1 MEGRAVLGTLF
12 CCAHCGQPTVAVLIF
27 ASPPEAS
34 WDCAGGRSPGQGAE
48 VWFFC
53 CLVVG
58 HSSDSLREGPL
69 RALGSES
76 ATRCLRL
83 CWGAAV
89 WTRAVTLDSGELQGS
104 SLGLSWEAT
113 RRGHFSLSA
122 DKNRALE
129 TKSRSLLTCRQMKLL
144 SFSRV
149 DSYLT
154 CEH

>member
-34 WDCAGGRSPGQGAE
+34 WDCAGGRSPGHGAE

-58 HSSDSLREGPL
+58 QSSDSLREGPL

-76 ATRCLRL
+76 ATRCLWL
-83 CWGAAV
+83 CWGTTV

-129 TKSRSLLTCRQMKLL
+129 PKFKKFADL
-144 SFSRV
+144 SANEIAEFLPGRFVS
-149 DSYLT
+149 DL
-154 CEH
+154 